1 MVSIA
6 QLLDI
11 QAENTKS
18 QVLFACT
25 PNEHGPQPD
34 VAAVKGIVAAQLA
47 VAGRRSRACA
57 LRPGG
62 ASTDGRKSGMSRR
75 HSQSPSFLEG
85 EEVKY

>member
-34 VAAVKGIVAAQLA
+34 VAAVKGIVAALVA
-47 VAGRRSRACA
+47 VAGRR
-57 LRPGG
+57 
-62 ASTDGRKSGMSRR
+62 GREHLFVHSGPAERQLMK
-75 HSQSPSFLEG
+75 EK
-85 EEVKY
+85 VA